1 MVHFAAS
8 TNTKRMKKHLRNA
21 KFRASCGIALIAV
34 WLAFPPVIH
43 ADLVAYWPLDGDLK
57 DVAPSGQTKDDGKFV
72 GKATFK
78 DGKIGK
84 GIVLDG
90 SNHVSIPTSPD
101 LEARNKSISISAW
114 FRVDAW
120 PERYETLLAKGHGD
134 KYRLA
139 RHAIDPD
146 RLAYFGG
153 SQGDPLDAPAGGVVN
168 DGRWH
173 HVVAITVAQ
182 FPSSQLLR

>member
-1 MVHFAAS
+1 
-8 TNTKRMKKHLRNA
+8 MKKHLRNA

-84 GIVLDG
+84 GICTGWLQ
-90 SNHVSIPTSPD
+90 P
-101 LEARNKSISISAW
+101 
-114 FRVDAW
+114 
-120 PERYETLLAKGHGD
+120 
-134 KYRLA
+134 RL
-139 RHAIDPD
+139 DPD
-146 RLAYFGG
+146 EPG
-153 SQGDPLDAPAGGVVN
+153 P
-168 DGRWH
+168 
-173 HVVAITVAQ
+173 
-182 FPSSQLLR
+182 

>member
-1 MVHFAAS
+1 
-8 TNTKRMKKHLRNA
+8 MKKHLRNA
-21 KFRASCGIALIAV
+21 KFRVPCSTILIAV
-34 WLAFPPVIH
+34 WLASTLTIH

-57 DVAPSGQTKDDGKFV
+57 DAASFGQAKDDGKFI

-78 DGKIGK
+78 DGKISK

-90 SNHVSIPTSPD
+90 SNHVLIPTSPD

-120 PERYETLLAKGHGD
+120 SERFETLLAKGHGD

-139 RHAIDPD
+139 RHVIDPD
-146 RLAYFGG
+146 RLAYFGC
-153 SQGDPLDAPAGGVVN
+153 SRWGD
-168 DGRWH
+168 
-173 HVVAITVAQ
+173 
-182 FPSSQLLR
+182 SE